1 MRTFSVNF
9 MVRPSKVNKQGV
21 APIEAT
27 IIVDNER
34 TIVQLQRKVEP
45 TKFDTKKQLVKGK
58 GEDTKDTNEYLSL
71 MKAKFYEAQTSLIK
85 LDLAVTA
92 QSVKDMFLGK
102 IKGNQC
108 TLFELYDEHNQD
120 VLKQVKAGNLVM
132 TSYDKHIV
140 AYRYLKL
147 YLQENFGRKDIG
159 LSEINASFVQG
170 FFTFLLGKMQ
180 NNSAI
185 QNIKKFK
192 KIINLA
198 LANNYIQVN
207 PFLTVKYRTQKIEVD
222 FLTESE
228 LEVLIHKDLGTD
240 RLTKIRDV
248 FVFNC
253 FTGLAFTDA
262 KTLTK
267 DDFVTDNDGNKWI
280 KKNRQK
286 TNVMCKIPL
295 LPVAE
300 QLLERY
306 DYKLPFPSNQ
316 KMNSY
321 LKEIAAIC
329 GIKKELHTHIARH
342 TAATLFL
349 NNGLSIESTA
359 SILGHTN
366 TKQTQH
372 YAKLLDNT
380 VMKQTAKIATKYKS
394 I

>member
-240 RLTKIRDV
+240 RLSKIRDV

-280 KKNRQK
+280 KKTRQK

-321 LKEIAAIC
+321 CAPVKVA
-329 GIKKELHTHIARH
+329 
-342 TAATLFL
+342 
-349 NNGLSIESTA
+349 
-359 SILGHTN
+359 
-366 TKQTQH
+366 
-372 YAKLLDNT
+372 
-380 VMKQTAKIATKYKS
+380 
-394 I
+394 

>member
-1 MRTFSVNF
+1 M
-9 MVRPSKVNKQGV
+9 
-21 APIEAT
+21 
-27 IIVDNER
+27 
-34 TIVQLQRKVEP
+34 
-45 TKFDTKKQLVKGK
+45 
-58 GEDTKDTNEYLSL
+58 
-71 MKAKFYEAQTSLIK
+71 
-85 LDLAVTA
+85 
-92 QSVKDMFLGK
+92 
-102 IKGNQC
+102 
-108 TLFELYDEHNQD
+108 
-120 VLKQVKAGNLVM
+120 
-132 TSYDKHIV
+132 
-140 AYRYLKL
+140 
-147 YLQENFGRKDIG
+147 
-159 LSEINASFVQG
+159 
-170 FFTFLLGKMQ
+170 
-180 NNSAI
+180 
-185 QNIKKFK
+185 
-192 KIINLA
+192 
-198 LANNYIQVN
+198 N

-228 LEVLIHKDLGTD
+228 LNVLIHKDLGAE
-240 RLTKIRDV
+240 RLSKIRDV

-267 DDFVTDNDGNKWI
+267 DDFIVDDNGNKWI
-280 KKNRQK
+280 RKTRQK
-286 TNVMCKIPL
+286 TNVLCKIPL

-316 KMNSY
+316 KMNAY

-380 VMKQTAKIATKYKS
+380 VLQQTTTIATKYKS

>member
-120 VLKQVKAGNLVM
+120 VLKQVQAGNLVM

-159 LSEINASFVQG
+159 LPEINASFVQG

-240 RLTKIRDV
+240 RLSKIRDV

-253 FTGLAFTDA
+253 FTNVAL
-262 KTLTK
+262 
-267 DDFVTDNDGNKWI
+267 
-280 KKNRQK
+280 NR
-286 TNVMCKIPL
+286 M
-295 LPVAE
+295 
-300 QLLERY
+300 
-306 DYKLPFPSNQ
+306 
-316 KMNSY
+316 
-321 LKEIAAIC
+321 
-329 GIKKELHTHIARH
+329 
-342 TAATLFL
+342 
-349 NNGLSIESTA
+349 
-359 SILGHTN
+359 
-366 TKQTQH
+366 
-372 YAKLLDNT
+372 
-380 VMKQTAKIATKYKS
+380 
-394 I
+394 